1 MPSLRSCVPVA
12 LFAGFFLLVAN
23 PALAAFPDRHVIYNI
38 ETVILSSSGEMMVLG
53 FEGDRPQKG
62 ANILASPRED
72 EDGGPNQKFYFVP
85 ADDGFF
91 FITSMMS
98 HEMVFEVADQNPT
111 FGTNI
116 HLAERN
122 GSKSQMFRVEGGE
135 GGVKI
140 FCAMD
145 EKFRIVVDDRRKQV
159 RPNETSVHL
168 VADNN
173 VMIVEGPPQTP
184 PTGINARTQFFKLVD
199 SKAFAV
205 DAAMRFDSHR
215 AYFFSGDEYYRFQVD
230 ESHLEAGFPQALV
243 PNWELPQEWESGL
256 DAAVNWGDGVA
267 YLFRDAEFIKY
278 NLKED
283 RPYPNFPKPIQGN
296 WALPD
301 TWVGGIDAAVNWQHK
316 DPRRGVINDFVYFF
330 KGDEF
335 VRYQLDNS
343 EASGPFKIKDRFN
356 LGDAFE
362 SGIDAGCPWTE
373 EVAFLFK
380 GDELIV
386 IRYDSQF
393 PEEGYPRKV
402 N

>member
-38 ETVILSSSGEMMVLG
+38 EAIIPSETVIPTSPGEVKVLG
-53 FEGDRPQKG
+53 FEGDRPQNG

-122 GSKSQMFRVEGGE
+122 GSKAQMFKIEGGE

-140 FCAMD
+140 FSAID
-145 EKFRIVVDDRRKQV
+145 EKFQIVVDNRRKQV
-159 RPNETSVHL
+159 RPNETSLLIV
-168 VADNN
+168 VDYNA
-173 VMIVEGPPQTP
+173 MIVDASPEAPPS
-184 PTGINARTQFFKLVD
+184 GINSRSQFFKLVD

-256 DAAVNWGDGVA
+256 DAAVNWGGGVA
-267 YLFRDAEFIKY
+267 FLFRGSEYIKY
-278 NLKED
+278 NLQED
-283 RPYPNFPKPIQGN
+283 RPYPNFPKPIQDD
-296 WALPD
+296 WAFPE
-301 TWVGGIDAAVNWQHK
+301 TWEKGIDAAVNWQHK

-335 VRYQLDNS
+335 IIYQLDNS
-343 EASGPFKIKDRFN
+343 QVGGPFKIKERFS

-362 SGIDAGCPWTE
+362 SGIDAGCPWTD
-373 EVAFLFK
+373 EV
-380 GDELIV
+380 
-386 IRYDSQF
+386 
-393 PEEGYPRKV
+393 
-402 N
+402 